1 MASAVKQRRAYDP
14 YRNIGYA
21 YDGSAARV
29 LDGEEVLQPRPQ
41 VRPRR
46 QEIVPAPR
54 SAPGS
59 RNFPDPR
66 WLPAPLVMSPSS
78 PWRALPLWR

>member
-14 YRNIGYA
+14 YRNMSYA

-29 LDGEEVLQPRPQ
+29 LDGGEAL
-41 VRPRR
+41 RPR
-46 QEIVPAPR
+46 PR

-59 RNFPDPR
+59 RNFPGPR